1 MASTSTLKMEHCIL
15 PMEQSFEKLVSCEIF
30 DCGKTMSLGPI
41 LLVDSLST
49 RLISS
54 LKLACRSSPGDM
66 SCWSISDLSAIVV
79 RNFDGDALFCLAR
92 YWLNPK
98 MLRLLLVDYIRKS
111 STPISYYNNICIM
124 HHNIKIGII
133 YNHDINY
140 VLCIG

>member
-1 MASTSTLKMEHCIL
+1 
-15 PMEQSFEKLVSCEIF
+15 MEQSFEKLVSCEIF
-30 DCGKTMSLGPI
+30 DCGKTMSLGPM

-98 MLRLLLVDYIRKS
+98 ILRLLLIDYIRKS
-111 STPISYYNNICIM
+111 STLISYYNNNICIM
-124 HHNIKIGII
+124 HHNIRKRYFIFTWHKRRAMYRLNKI
-133 YNHDINY
+133 YTS
-140 VLCIG
+140 